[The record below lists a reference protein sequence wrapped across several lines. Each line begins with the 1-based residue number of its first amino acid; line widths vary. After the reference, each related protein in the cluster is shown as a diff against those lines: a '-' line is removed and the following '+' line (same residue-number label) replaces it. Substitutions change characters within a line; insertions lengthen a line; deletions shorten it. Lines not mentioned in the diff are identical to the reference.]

1 MSREDLNKRVP
12 EAKQDQAQRQKG
24 AELAWYAFYTTPRAE
39 KQVLHRLEAEG
50 FEAYLPLIRTLRQ
63 WSDRKKMVEVPLINS
78 YIFVH
83 TTHAKLWEVN
93 SVHGVSR
100 YISFEGKPA
109 AIPQNQIDNLKLIV
123 DGNAEVEITG
133 ERIEPGDPVEV
144 THGAMKGL
152 TCELVKYANKNKVIV
167 RIDKLDLNLVLTIQ
181 KAFLRR
187 IG

>member
-1 MSREDLNKRVP
+1 MNKENRDSVSSGDG
-12 EAKQDQAQRQKG
+12 QGQIQHQKG
-24 AELAWYAFYTTPRAE
+24 VEPAWYAFYTTPRAE
-39 KQVLHRLEAEG
+39 KQVLNRLQTEG

-83 TTHAKLWEVN
+83 TTHARLWEVN

-109 AIPQNQIDNLKLIV
+109 AIPQDQIDNLKLIV

-133 ERIEPGDPVEV
+133 EKIEPGDPVEV

-152 TCELVKYANKNKVIV
+152 TGELVKYANKNKVIV